1 MATKKAEEKGQ
12 SKKRAGSKEQP
23 LAAGTVEK
31 LKITTETAEDP
42 ELEYVITEA
51 NLKDHTCLYKY
62 AILKGV
68 NAGDK
73 HQVTNTSDKLVEE
86 SLLEAFSKFNVHLA
100 CIDDVFKHSG
110 IEIEDVNKFHTH
122 DLTGRYTVTGFKIK
136 GGEELESI
144 VLSGNKV
151 ISSAS
156 GRIELDTPKIMLDNL
171 SSYPWYK
178 ELIEAAEDAMEEV
191 RQYKEGNFT
200 LKEKPEEPEAD
211 TKTGNLFEQGNQ
223 NPGAEDNDNI
233 QDAEFEEGNGK
244 PDPKKLMKD
253 FDKNEV

>member
-31 LKITTETAEDP
+31 LQITTETAEDP
-42 ELEYVITEA
+42 EVDYVITEA
-51 NLKDHTCLYKY
+51 KLKDHTCLYKY
-62 AILKGV
+62 EILKGV
-68 NAGDK
+68 NAGDV
-73 HQVTNTSDKLVEE
+73 HQVTNTSDKLVEDT
-86 SLLEAFSKFNVHLA
+86 LLEAFSKFNVHLA

-110 IEIEDVNKFHTH
+110 IEIDDVNKFHTH

-136 GGEELESI
+136 GGEEIESI

-156 GRIELDTPKIMLDNL
+156 GRIELDTPKIVLDNL

-200 LKEKPEEPEAD
+200 LKEKPEEPEPD
-211 TKTGNLFEQGNQ
+211 TKTGNLFDQANQ
-223 NPGAEDNDNI
+223 NPDGEDND
-233 QDAEFEEGNGK
+233 DHEEGKENETGK